1 MAKNGVE
8 IDVKNYSE
16 QALLEI
22 IQQLRGSQYRFQ
34 QMAAQ
39 KELVSRL
46 RVKRSMTT
54 EQIVTVL
61 THARTKRE
69 QSEVAAEWAEALE
82 ITVKEFKRLA
92 SGK

>member
-1 MAKNGVE
+1 MAKNGIE

-16 QALLEI
+16 KALLEI
-22 IQQLRGSQYRFQ
+22 IRQLRGSQHWFQ

-46 RVKRSMTT
+46 RAKRSMTT

-61 THARTKRE
+61 TQGRTKRE
-69 QSEVAAEWAEALE
+69 QAEVAAEWADALE

-92 SGK
+92 SGR